1 MLGWNELSSTRMNAA
16 ELDWTNIS
24 STAFGRACLECVQWV
39 WVRLERTW
47 LGLDGLSWRRRGVE
61 EMGGGVVGF
70 CRLEWGQLGLA
81 QQGCVGLNCDR
92 LDSDGIS

>member
-61 EMGGGVVGF
+61 EMGGVLLVSVG
-70 CRLEWGQLGLA
+70 
-81 QQGCVGLNCDR
+81 
-92 LDSDGIS
+92 

>member
-1 MLGWNELSSTRMNAA
+1 MNAA

-47 LGLDGLSWRRRGVE
+47 LGLDGLSWRRRGVVHGNHIQVQE
-61 EMGGGVVGF
+61 QIF
-70 CRLEWGQLGLA
+70 CLVEQKVR
-81 QQGCVGLNCDR
+81 
-92 LDSDGIS
+92 